1 MPPSRYELKEL
12 LGEGGMGVVYRALDT
27 RTGSYVAL
35 KTLRDSSDPL
45 ILEMFKREWAELA
58 KLSHPNIVDI
68 RDVDEIIEG
77 GVRKPCFI
85 MPLLPG
91 VTLAALINS
100 SSPRIT
106 AEFVVSVICQVCKGL
121 QAAHERDLIHRD
133 LKPSNIFIMNDD
145 TAKIIDFGL
154 VHAIGNK
161 SVTGLKGTWQYMSPE
176 QIEGKPPS
184 RSFDI
189 FSLGIV
195 AYEALTGHQP
205 FKRGQ
210 FEDTV
215 EAVRHFIPQSISEM
229 NPKVPQLLSRAVH
242 VAMAKQP
249 IHRYTSA
256 REFADTLQK
265 AHHNQYLE
273 RFDPA
278 KLRPRIERAKR
289 AFAGGDS
296 DFASEILTEL
306 EAEGNLDPDITLLR
320 AQIDESNRQKR
331 IRQLFEAAQSRL
343 EQDEIPLALDKL
355 GELLKIDPQH
365 PEALALRKRIDQQR
379 SQQQVAD
386 WLNLARQHLERNDFR
401 EARLALKE
409 VFNLKYDDPEAG
421 RLKAEIDDREKEVA
435 TARNEK
441 EHLYS
446 SALKAHQN
454 GEISSALS
462 KLAKILDISRGV
474 PGSSVPE
481 RDKVFQA
488 FYNDVRIERDRIDNA
503 YAEATRHLTEKN
515 FEKALQVCDGI
526 LARYPRNPQFQA
538 LRLKVEHSQRQE
550 LSAFIAEV
558 GRAVDSEPNLDRR
571 VGLLEEACKR
581 YPNEGQFSQQLSL
594 ARELRDLVAS
604 IVTRA
609 RSYEEQGQFAEAIT
623 QWKTLAN
630 THPQYPG
637 IDFEISQLDRRREQ
651 QAEDEKKSR
660 LVQKIDRALENSAYA
675 DAERLCH
682 NALLQFPQDQEL
694 LVLLRMAS
702 KGVERTQEA
711 NRLFEEAKALRSTGE
726 WERAVAHLRQALDL
740 DQRNIVVLNTLV
752 NLLVE
757 RAHALLDSDWTAA
770 EPLAAEAGRL
780 DPEHP
785 SVSKVISLIAQAK
798 KKDYVERCV
807 LQARA
812 LQTSDLRQAVDIL
825 KHALAVYPG
834 ELRLQQTLTSLQKED
849 TRSGGGAVRYAVAEQ
864 KTAVFP
870 IEEYAQQAAVAPP
883 PNHKPPQPPSPP
895 PPPPKA
901 APPWWEKP
909 LAEISALLAPAL
921 RRTHGDKNLQFGAAA
936 NRVATARSGIDWAD
950 SKRFLIGAILGLLA
964 AILLIALGYRYIN
977 RPRPAPPR
985 LVSADIR
992 ITVHATPSDAAMTLD
1007 GDTFDGSRSVK
1018 KGSPVH
1024 LSVSHLGYVTENRT
1038 VEANADTSLEVAL
1051 KPEPLHIT
1059 VATSEPSGTVFL
1071 DGATQ
1076 GDLQD
1081 GEWSSDFPFKDK
1093 EEEHELSASAKGAEL
1108 FKIRFKA
1115 AAAQT
1120 PAVDPVK
1127 SKNIIVASS
1136 LGKDA
1141 VLYGSA
1147 TLPLQGKDR
1156 PRIVPTGLAVNLEQI
1171 PDGKITQPLLVEA
1184 GNAPTLSVSLN
1195 GTSNVITVTISSTP
1209 NTAKL
1214 FINGQPIKTKTPGTW
1229 VLTKTPGKYK
1239 AKLTAE
1245 GMVDDN
1251 FPLVVPKGQP
1261 VSLNRELKKN
1271 GPVLATLVVEDGTPG
1286 ATVFIDDVPIDQ
1298 PVDDQGNLT
1307 YPSVALGTHSIT
1319 LSKPGYGP
1327 QTVSGK
1333 AFFANGKVF
1342 VSHVKLSP
1350 QVGHVRFLVK
1360 PANATVRYRRHGEE
1374 FQIADISKILD
1385 LPTGA
1390 YQFTAE
1396 AEKLEPQTQELEIKP
1411 AVTTPFIVTLQPR
1424 APVVEETRTFVDPQL
1439 VVKNGDWYNGRDKDF
1454 VPLLTHHAKNTLVF
1468 LKGKAKRMT
1477 WRIFLDD
1484 ANNITYTLDNKGL
1497 SSVKVVD
1504 GLKVPNPKTPLDMSG
1519 TGTASNSYVV
1529 RVHLFSDGVKIA
1541 KHDDTVVDKTPDD
1554 KHDWRRAT
1562 IYVKGDTTFTV
1573 WLNQ

>member
-1 MPPSRYELKEL
+1 MPTSRYELKEL

-58 KLSHPNIVDI
+58 KLSHPNIVDV
-68 RDVDEIIEG
+68 RDVDEIVES

-91 VTLAALINS
+91 VTLATLINS
-100 SSPRIT
+100 ASPRIT
-106 AEFVVSVICQVCKGL
+106 VEFVVSVVSQVCKGL

-176 QIEGKPPS
+176 QIEGKPPN

-205 FKRGQ
+205 FKRSQ
-210 FEDTV
+210 FDDTV
-215 EAVRHFIPQSISEM
+215 EAIRHFIPPSISEI

-256 REFADTLQK
+256 REFAETLQK
-265 AHHNQYLE
+265 AYHNQYLE

-320 AQIDESNRQKR
+320 AQIDESNKQKR

-355 GELLKIDPQH
+355 GEVLKIDPHH

-462 KLAKILDISRGV
+462 KLAKILDLSRGV
-474 PGSSVPE
+474 PGASVPE

-503 YAEATRHLTEKN
+503 YAEATRHLAEKN
-515 FEKALQVCDGI
+515 FENAMQVCDGI

-581 YPNEGQFSQQLSL
+581 YPKEAQFRQQLSL

-609 RSYEEQGQFAEAIT
+609 RTYEEQGQFAEAIT

-630 THPQYPG
+630 THSQYPG
-637 IDFEISQLDRRREQ
+637 IEFEISQLDRRREQ

-660 LVQKIDRALENSAYA
+660 LVQKIDRALENSAYV
-675 DAERLCH
+675 DAERLCQ

-702 KGVERTQEA
+702 EGVERTKEA

-740 DQRNIVVLNTLV
+740 DQRNIVLLNTLV

-757 RAHALLDSDWTAA
+757 RAHALLDTDWTAA

-812 LQTSDLRQAVDIL
+812 LQTNDVQQAVDIL
-825 KHALAVYPG
+825 KHALAIYPG

-849 TRSGGGAVRYAVAEQ
+849 TRTGKGAVRYAAAEQ
-864 KTAVFP
+864 QTAVFP
-870 IEEYAQQAAVAPP
+870 IDEYTQQAA
-883 PNHKPPQPPSPP
+883 PPSRIPSQPP
-895 PPPPKA
+895 PPP
-901 APPWWEKP
+901 WWKNT
-909 LAEISALLAPAL
+909 LAKISALLPSAPISH
-921 RRTHGDKNLQFGAAA
+921 RRQPSRDWKGAVQYSA
-936 NRVATARSGIDWAD
+936 NF
-950 SKRFLIGAILGLLA
+950 KRIFTGAVLGLLA
-964 AILLIALGYRYIN
+964 AVLLVGLAYRYIN
-977 RPRPAPPR
+977 RPISQPPPTPPKA
-985 LVSADIR
+985 VR
-992 ITVHATPSDAAMTLD
+992 ITVHPTPSDAAMTLD
-1007 GDTFDGSRSVK
+1007 GNPFDGSHSVK
-1018 KGSPVH
+1018 KGATVH
-1024 LSVSHLGYVTENRT
+1024 LSVSRLGYVSESKTLG
-1038 VEANADTSLEVAL
+1038 ANADQALTVEL

-1059 VATSEPSGTVFL
+1059 LSTSEPSGTVFL
-1071 DGATQ
+1071 DGTAQ
-1076 GDLQD
+1076 GTLQD
-1081 GEWSSDFPFKDK
+1081 GEWSRDLPLSAD
-1093 EEEHELSASAKGAEL
+1093 EEQHELSARGKAGVL

-1127 SKNIIVASS
+1127 GKDIIVASS

-1147 TLPLQGKDR
+1147 TLQFEGKETQQ
-1156 PRIVPTGLAVNLEQI
+1156 IAPTGLAVNLEQV
-1171 PDGKITQPLLVEA
+1171 PDGKITQPLLVEP

-1195 GTSNVITVTISSTP
+1195 GTSNVTTVTIASIP

-1214 FINGQPIKTKTPGTW
+1214 FINGQLIKTRTPGTW
-1229 VLTKTPGKYK
+1229 VLTKKPGKYK

-1251 FPLVVPKGQP
+1251 FQIVVQKDQQPLTFD
-1261 VSLNRELKKN
+1261 RELKKN
-1271 GPVLATLVVEDGTPG
+1271 GPVLSTLVIVDGTPG
-1286 ATVFIDDVPIDQ
+1286 ASVLIDNSPIDQ
-1298 PVDDQGNLT
+1298 TLDEQGDLT
-1307 YPSVALGTHSIT
+1307 YPSVELGTHSIQLT
-1319 LSKPGYGP
+1319 KQNYASR
-1327 QTVSGK
+1327 TFSGQVFS
-1333 AFFANGKVF
+1333 AGGKVSL
-1342 VSHVKLSP
+1342 SHVKLSP
-1350 QVGHVRFLVK
+1350 QVGYVRFSVS
-1360 PANATVRYRRHGEE
+1360 PPTATVRYKHANEE
-1374 FQIADISKILD
+1374 PQLVDLSKL
-1385 LPTGA
+1385 LSLTPGS

-1396 AEKLEPQTQELEIKP
+1396 ADKFVSQTLELNIKP
-1411 AVTTPFIVTLQPR
+1411 DVTTPFTVTLQPA
-1424 APVVEETRTFVDPQL
+1424 APPEKELMTFIDPQL
-1439 VVKNGDWYNGRDKDF
+1439 VTKNGDWYTGRDKDF
-1454 VPLLTHHAKNTLVF
+1454 LPLLTHQAKNTLVF
-1468 LKGKAKRMT
+1468 LKGKAKKMT

-1504 GLKVPNPKTPLDMSG
+1504 GLKVSNPKMPLDMSG
-1519 TGTASNSYVV
+1519 TGASNSYVI
-1529 RVHLFSDGVKIA
+1529 RIHSFSDGVKIA
-1541 KHDDTVVDKTPDD
+1541 KQDETVVDKMPDD

>member
-1 MPPSRYELKEL
+1 
-12 LGEGGMGVVYRALDT
+12 
-27 RTGSYVAL
+27 
-35 KTLRDSSDPL
+35 
-45 ILEMFKREWAELA
+45 
-58 KLSHPNIVDI
+58 
-68 RDVDEIIEG
+68 
-77 GVRKPCFI
+77 
-85 MPLLPG
+85 
-91 VTLAALINS
+91 
-100 SSPRIT
+100 
-106 AEFVVSVICQVCKGL
+106 
-121 QAAHERDLIHRD
+121 
-133 LKPSNIFIMNDD
+133 
-145 TAKIIDFGL
+145 
-154 VHAIGNK
+154 
-161 SVTGLKGTWQYMSPE
+161 
-176 QIEGKPPS
+176 
-184 RSFDI
+184 
-189 FSLGIV
+189 
-195 AYEALTGHQP
+195 
-205 FKRGQ
+205 
-210 FEDTV
+210 
-215 EAVRHFIPQSISEM
+215 
-229 NPKVPQLLSRAVH
+229 
-242 VAMAKQP
+242 
-249 IHRYTSA
+249 
-256 REFADTLQK
+256 LQK
-265 AHHNQYLE
+265 AANNQYLE

-320 AQIDESNRQKR
+320 AQIDESNKQKR

-355 GELLKIDPQH
+355 GEVLKIDPQH
-365 PEALALRKRIDQQR
+365 QEALALRKRIDQKR

-435 TARNEK
+435 MARNEK

-462 KLAKILDISRGV
+462 KLAKILDLSRGV

-503 YAEATRHLTEKN
+503 YAEATRHLAEKN
-515 FEKALQVCDGI
+515 FEQALQVCDGI

-558 GRAVDSEPNLDRR
+558 GRAVDNEPNLDRR

-581 YPNEGQFSQQLSL
+581 YPNEGQFRQQLSL

-609 RSYEEQGQFAEAIT
+609 RSYEEQGQFPEAIT

-702 KGVERTQEA
+702 EGVERTQEA
-711 NRLFEEAKALRSTGE
+711 NRLFEEAKALRSRGE

-785 SVSKVISLIAQAK
+785 SVNKVISLIAQSK

-812 LQTSDLRQAVDIL
+812 LQTSDVRQAVDIL
-825 KHALAVYPG
+825 KHALAIYPG

-870 IEEYAQQAAVAPP
+870 IEEYTQPAAVPPPPNRKPPQAPP
-883 PNHKPPQPPSPP
+883 PA

-901 APPWWEKP
+901 SPPWWEKP
-909 LAEISALLAPAL
+909 LAEISALLRP
-921 RRTHGDKNLQFGAAA
+921 THGDKNLQFRTAA
-936 NRVATARSGIDWAD
+936 NRAATARSGNDWAD
-950 SKRFLIGAILGLLA
+950 SKRFFIGATLGLLA
-964 AILLIALGYRYIN
+964 AVLLIALGYRYIN
-977 RPRPAPPR
+977 RPGPVAPK
-985 LVSADIR
+985 LVSADVR

-1007 GDTFDGSRSVK
+1007 GNAFAGSHSVK
-1018 KGSPVH
+1018 KGATVH
-1024 LSVSHLGYVTENRT
+1024 LSVSRLGYVPENRT
-1038 VEANADTSLEVAL
+1038 VEANTDTSLEVAL
-1051 KPEPLHIT
+1051 KPEPLHIS
-1059 VATSEPSGTVFL
+1059 VATSEPSGTVLL

-1076 GDLQD
+1076 GTLQD
-1081 GEWSSDFPFKDK
+1081 GDWSGDLPFKDN
-1093 EEEHELSASAKGAEL
+1093 EEEHELSASGKGGEL

-1115 AAAQT
+1115 AVAQT

-1127 SKNIIVASS
+1127 SKDIIVASS

-1141 VLYGSA
+1141 VLYGSG
-1147 TLPLQGKDR
+1147 TLPLEGKER
-1156 PRIVPTGLAVNLEQI
+1156 QPIVPVGLAVNLEQV
-1171 PDGKITQPLLVEA
+1171 PAGKITQPLLVEP

-1195 GTSNVITVTISSTP
+1195 GTSNVITLTISSTP

-1214 FINGQPIKTKTPGTW
+1214 FINGQPIRTKTPGSW

-1245 GMVDDN
+1245 GMDDDN
-1251 FPLVVPKGQP
+1251 FPIIVQKGQP
-1261 VSLNRELKKN
+1261 QLSLTREMKKS
-1271 GPVLATLVVEDGTPG
+1271 GPVLSTLVVEDGTPG
-1286 ATVFIDDVPIDQ
+1286 ATVFIDDAPINQ

-1307 YPSVALGTHSIT
+1307 YPGVTLGTHSIT

-1333 AFFANGKVF
+1333 TFSANSKV
-1342 VSHVKLSP
+1342 VVGHIKLSP
-1350 QVGHVRFLVK
+1350 QVGHVKFSIK
-1360 PANATVRYRRHGEE
+1360 PTSATVRYKRRGEE
-1374 FQIADISKILD
+1374 SQIADISKILD
-1385 LPTGA
+1385 LSPGT

-1411 AVTTPFIVTLQPR
+1411 AVTTPFSVTLQPR
-1424 APVVEETRTFVDPQL
+1424 PPVTEETKTFVDPGL
-1439 VVKNGDWYNGRDKDF
+1439 VVRNVDWYTGKTKDF
-1454 VPLLTHHAKNTLVF
+1454 LPLLTHHAKNTLVF
-1468 LKGKAKRMT
+1468 LKGKAKKMT
-1477 WRIFLDD
+1477 WKIFLDD

-1497 SSVKVVD
+1497 SSVKVLD
-1504 GLKVPNPKTPLDMSG
+1504 GLKVSNPRKPLDMSG
-1519 TGTASNSYVV
+1519 TGTASDAEVV
-1529 RVHLFSDGVKIA
+1529 RIQLLSDGVKIA
-1541 KHDDTVVDKTPDD
+1541 NHDETVVEKTADE
-1554 KHDWRRAT
+1554 KHDWRRAK